1 MSSMKR
7 RVFRTIRS
15 WQRLW
20 FICSGKDGW
29 KKYGSLWPD
38 GGTFLATYWSGIV
51 DETDLCFL
59 GGTPHGLLDVMGL
72 RSMEIDGLYDGEWN
86 EGVPVPQNRLHLT
99 RTYRCS
105 NLCELVKPSTAEVL
119 MTYGKD
125 FYAGMPALTENQYG
139 AGKAYQICAGFEQG
153 LYDELCGKLAE
164 EAGVTSVVK
173 EIPDGV
179 EVTTREKNGIRYV
192 FVQNFNRNAVEI
204 KLPVEQYPVW
214 NGQYDGT
221 IGSWETVV
229 LKENSPNFREK

>member
-1 MSSMKR
+1 MTVKIISCR
-7 RVFRTIRS
+7 YYYVFLCINWGPVNGVKVHIAFS
-15 WQRLW
+15 
-20 FICSGKDGW
+20 C
-29 KKYGSLWPD
+29 
-38 GGTFLATYWSGIV
+38 GIAV
-51 DETDLCFL
+51 
-59 GGTPHGLLDVMGL
+59 
-72 RSMEIDGLYDGEWN
+72 I
-86 EGVPVPQNRLHLT
+86 PVH
-99 RTYRCS
+99 
-105 NLCELVKPSTAEVL
+105 
-119 MTYGKD
+119 
-125 FYAGMPALTENQYG
+125 
-139 AGKAYQICAGFEQG
+139 AYQICAGFEQG

>member
-1 MSSMKR
+1 
-7 RVFRTIRS
+7 
-15 WQRLW
+15 
-20 FICSGKDGW
+20 
-29 KKYGSLWPD
+29 
-38 GGTFLATYWSGIV
+38 
-51 DETDLCFL
+51 
-59 GGTPHGLLDVMGL
+59 
-72 RSMEIDGLYDGEWN
+72 
-86 EGVPVPQNRLHLT
+86 
-99 RTYRCS
+99 
-105 NLCELVKPSTAEVL
+105 

-139 AGKAYQICAGFEQG
+139 AGKAYQICADFEQG
-153 LYDELCGKLAE
+153 LYDVLCRKLAE

-173 EIPDGV
+173 EIPNGV

-221 IGSWETVV
+221 IGGWETVV